1 MMVTILTVINTNV
14 GALMARTYSAKA
26 AQRTTSSMERLAS
39 GKRINS
45 AADDAAGLAVANK
58 MESQQRG
65 QKVGLRNSQDGI
77 SLSQTAESGMSKIT
91 HLMLRIRE
99 LAVQMDNGVYTQK
112 DRDNAQM
119 EVDALIAEIDKIA
132 ANTRFNDVALLDGT
146 YDQYLRTG
154 NHNDEITRLRFDS
167 LFARDIGVTAIQRNT
182 VSGPVE
188 TTADD
193 FTINAA
199 DLLEKKLGINSA
211 SYSSLRATDSQAV
224 LSDVVS
230 GDNFNQHGGN
240 VLLLKDNVEGLG
252 YTYAAVEITDLQWES
267 VSDNLVKVKALYE
280 EMASLDP
287 TNTDTYVKRA
297 SKIGLDLAQLE
308 IERSQYIGSLF
319 HAGEINPD
327 GVFVE
332 AGLTGN
338 KYAEILNVYSDSGSR
353 QTISGEIA
361 AVEIDFQELSAN
373 LHNPRTCAHCIAQAA
388 AGENSGAVGTN
399 SIGSDGYDQDG
410 HRYAALNATHTT
422 TGSGYAAA
430 PSGASTSVAPLISGS
445 KWNNVGNDANHGN
458 AAASLSYSYWDGSGS
473 YNYDQGTRSTVAS
486 HGGGNEAAHN
496 QIFEAWDAVSSFS
509 LDEINETGDGNP
521 IGDIRVSF
529 TDTMPSGAA
538 AFAYYPSS
546 SARGGDIYYG
556 DDTVGGT
563 GTDFV
568 NGQYGWFTALHEIGH
583 ALGLSH
589 PFDGGSSDSST
600 LDLKFDSQRN
610 TVMTYVQT
618 DRNVKIAYSGGSAS
632 YSRVHTSTPGLLDI
646 EAMEHLYGSSGWNDA
661 ATNGNDTVFG
671 AAGDGGMN
679 DFGNNYEYIRVITD
693 SGGTGDTL
701 DASAVTATGS
711 IINLTPGTYSSIN
724 YYATQADKIAAV
736 TGGNA
741 AATAWFEAQLTNLDA
756 TASASNSYYS
766 AYTREALYRGQDNVG
781 IAHNTWIENAKGGA
795 GNDTITGNSR
805 ANVITGNAGNDTID
819 GGTGDDI
826 AVFSQAKSA
835 YTISGS
841 GTITVQA
848 NSGTDGTDTLTN
860 IKFLKFSDGYYD
872 VDDLSTNL
880 GGTAPTTNDGADVVV
895 TGGAAN
901 GEGGANSGGIALNQ
915 VKIMSQSDA
924 QAAVDVVDRSLE
936 QIAAGRAKL
945 GAISNRLTHN
955 IDNQTSS
962 AMLTNQAHGRVVDSN
977 MATESTSLAQDMILS
992 RAGQQAINM
1001 ATQRQLTVLTLL
1013 ETV

>member
-1 MMVTILTVINTNV
+1 
-14 GALMARTYSAKA
+14 MARTYAARSNQRSA
-26 AQRTTSSMERLAS
+26 SSMERLAS

-45 AADDAAGLAVANK
+45 ASDDAAGLAVANK

-65 QKVGLRNSQDGI
+65 TEVGLRNSKDAI
-77 SLSQTAESGMSKIT
+77 SLSKTAESAMMKVTS
-91 HLMLRIRE
+91 LMLRIRE

-119 EVDALIAEIDKIA
+119 ESNALVAEIDKIA
-132 ANTRFNDVALLDGT
+132 ANTRFNDVALLDGS
-146 YDQYLRTG
+146 YDETIRTG
-154 NHNDEITRLRFDS
+154 NHNDEVTRLRFDS
-167 LFARDIGVTAIQRNT
+167 LFAKDNGMASIQREFAP
-182 VSGPVE
+182 GPAA
-188 TTADD
+188 TTAADYS
-193 FTINAA
+193 INAVE
-199 DLLEKKLGINSA
+199 LLETKLGISAA
-211 SYSSLRATDSQAV
+211 SYDSLRASDSQAV
-224 LSDVVS
+224 LSDVLS
-230 GDNFNQHGGN
+230 NTNLNKYGDN

-252 YTYAAVEITDLQWES
+252 YTYAAVEITDQQWNA
-267 VSDNLVKVKALYE
+267 VSKNLVKVSEIYD

-287 TNTDTYVKRA
+287 TNTSQYIERM
-297 SKIGLDLAQLE
+297 SQIGSDLAQLE
-308 IERSQYIGSLF
+308 VERSQYIGSLF

-332 AGLTGN
+332 SGLTGN
-338 KYAEILNVYSDSGSR
+338 KYAEILNVYSDSKSR
-353 QTISGEIA
+353 ESIIREIS
-361 AVEIDFQELSAN
+361 AVEIDFKALSEN
-373 LHNPRTCAHCIAQAA
+373 LHNPQTCAHCLAQAA
-388 AGENSGAVGTN
+388 AANSSGMSSV
-399 SIGSDGYDQDG
+399 SSSVSDGFDADG
-410 HRYAALNATHTT
+410 HRYAALNATSTT

-430 PSGASTSVAPLISGS
+430 ASGASTSVSPLISGS
-445 KWNNVGNDANHGN
+445 KWNTVGTDANHGN
-458 AAASLSYSYWDGSGS
+458 AAASLSYSYWDGVGS
-473 YNYDQGTRSTVAS
+473 YNYSQGTRSTVAS
-486 HGGGNEAAHN
+486 HGAGNEAAHN

-509 LDEINETGDGNP
+509 LDEIDENGDGNP
-521 IGDIRVSF
+521 VGDLRVTF

-546 SARGGDIYYG
+546 SAQGGDIYYG
-556 DDTVGGT
+556 NTTVGGT

-568 NGQYGWFTALHEIGH
+568 DGEYGWFTALHEIGH

-589 PFDGGSSDSST
+589 PFDGGSTDGST
-600 LDLKFDSQRN
+600 LNLKFDSQRN

-618 DRNVKIAYSGGSAS
+618 DRNVKIAWDGSSAS

-646 EAMEHLYGSSGWNDA
+646 EAMEHLYSMTGWNDA
-661 ATNGNDTVFG
+661 ATNGANTVFG
-671 AAGDGGMN
+671 GAGDGSMN
-679 DFGNNYEYIRVITD
+679 DFGNNYDSIRVITD

-724 YYATQADKIAAV
+724 YYATDAEKIAAV

-741 AATAWFEAQLTNLDA
+741 GATAWFEGQLTNLNA
-756 TASASNSYYS
+756 TASASNSYYPQ
-766 AYTREALYRGQDNVG
+766 YTRTALYRGQDNVG

-805 ANVITGNAGNDTID
+805 ANVITGNAGDDTID

-826 AVFSQAKSA
+826 AVFSGAKSA

-872 VDDLSTNL
+872 VSDLSTNL
-880 GGTAPTTNDGADVVV
+880 GGSAPSTSDGADVVV

-901 GEGGANSGGIALNQ
+901 GDGATGAGGL
-915 VKIMSQSDA
+915 KISDIKLLTQNDA
-924 QAAVDVVDRSLE
+924 QNAVTVINKSLE
-936 QIAAGRAKL
+936 QIAEGRAKL
-945 GAISNRLTHN
+945 GAISNRLSHN

-962 AMLTNQAHGRVVDSN
+962 AMLTNQAHGRIVDSN
-977 MATESTSLAQDMILS
+977 MATESTALAQQMILS
-992 RAGQQAINM
+992 RAGEQAINM
-1001 ATQRQLTVLTLL
+1001 ATQRQRSVLTLL
-1013 ETV
+1013 ET